1 MECSADI
8 FRKKTEPSLML
19 ATNVGN
25 MYTPSLYGG
34 LISYLCSGM
43 KMVTF
48 SSFLFVKNIF
58 VSKSFLQSLSKIF
71 RGKDWVCFRM
81 DQA

>member
-1 MECSADI
+1 MESSAEI
-8 FRKKTEPSLML
+8 FREKTESSLML

-34 LISYLCSGM
+34 LISYLCSG
-43 KMVTF
+43 KKRVTH
-48 SSFLFVKNIF
+48 SSFMFVRNILIA
-58 VSKSFLQSLSKIF
+58 KYFLQSLSKIF
-71 RGKDWVCFRM
+71 RGEDWVYFRM